1 MQAAAN
7 RSPFIHLTEKKRNKR
22 KNKTTQSKP
31 KTSRLVAPRSI
42 SRSAFPAPWSC
53 SVVGPFS
60 PCPVFQLQPALCLV
74 PPRQV
79 GARGGHPAAASS
91 VPPAPP
97 APGRTPRSPL
107 PPAARALI
115 RIISAGYRGAAA
127 APTARGAP
135 SRAVPPP
142 PRTPAPPRPL
152 PHFSAATT
160 RASLARRHAR
170 GGSVGAAPGG
180 CGDLGWPWRGGAE
193 DPLPRGGCVVWGDA
207 SSLGSGLSIL
217 RRSASIGS
225 GPATSRAAPSAGGF
239 CFFSSLFLLL
249 LLSVPFAFA
258 PALPPSS
265 ISSPSVTSSVAS
277 EPHGAVMEPDI
288 LLNKRFFS
296 YGNPGRL
303 PCAFLL
309 PRLVL

>member
-1 MQAAAN
+1 M
-7 RSPFIHLTEKKRNKR
+7 
-22 KNKTTQSKP
+22 
-31 KTSRLVAPRSI
+31 
-42 SRSAFPAPWSC
+42 
-53 SVVGPFS
+53 
-60 PCPVFQLQPALCLV
+60 
-74 PPRQV
+74 
-79 GARGGHPAAASS
+79 
-91 VPPAPP
+91 
-97 APGRTPRSPL
+97 
-107 PPAARALI
+107 
-115 RIISAGYRGAAA
+115 
-127 APTARGAP
+127 
-135 SRAVPPP
+135 
-142 PRTPAPPRPL
+142 
-152 PHFSAATT
+152 
-160 RASLARRHAR
+160 
-170 GGSVGAAPGG
+170 
-180 CGDLGWPWRGGAE
+180 GWPWRGGAE
-193 DPLPRGGCVVWGDA
+193 DPLPRGGCVAWGDA

-309 PRLVL
+309 PWGCPLKPQPGSKEAGDRAAHRGVGGAVGVLGGTLHPPWHPTCGWVRAELLGARSPAWEQGGRGWGRGLGSAPKLGCAQSHLVDGSGQEHPSLLVTDIYLVVPQRTFI